1 MAETTA
7 PLPRQLYGSKA
18 VQQLDRLAIEHFDTT
33 GFELMQRAGAACLQA
48 VRERWPLTNHLIV
61 FAGAGNNGG
70 DGYVIAALATELG
83 LTSEVLHLSPPEQL
97 AADAFRAYQMAV
109 GAGAEIHPYVKAAF
123 ALRSHKPNTLLVDAM
138 LGIGLSRPVSGDYQ
152 HAIRAINGSQMPVF
166 AVDVPSGLNADT
178 GEPFDEAVSAAQ
190 TITFI
195 AIKQGLL
202 TGSAQN
208 FTGDL
213 CFDDLGLPQAL
224 YSHDQAPVSGVR
236 RIDIRSVSGALSRRP
251 PASHKGKFGHVLVI
265 GGDKG
270 YGGAPLMA
278 AEASLRSG
286 AGLVSVVTRSE
297 HRAGFLA
304 RRPELMMHGT
314 EDHDFDFG
322 QLLQRASALVVGPGL
337 GPGPWGE
344 ELLRMSLKAAS
355 KKSLPVIIDADALT
369 LLARNPAD
377 YLSMKKDTWI
387 LTPHPGEAARLLD
400 ASASNIQL
408 DRFAAIRTLRDTWGG
423 YCLLKGSGSL
433 ISNAME
439 PELIKLCSEGNAG
452 MATAGMGDVLTG
464 VIAALLAQGLPIDQ
478 ALPCAVCI
486 HGEAADLC
494 AGASG
499 QKGLLATDLLPQ
511 IRRLVN
517 INHVDGFEGGAGGV

>member
-1 MAETTA
+1 MAATTA
-7 PLPRQLYGSKA
+7 PLPRQLYESKA
-18 VQQLDRLAIEHFDTT
+18 VQQLDRLAINHFDTT
-33 GFELMQRAGAACLQA
+33 GFELMQRAGAACLRA
-48 VRERWPLTNHLIV
+48 VRKRWPTTTHLIV

-70 DGYVIAALATELG
+70 DGYVIAALAKELG
-83 LTSEVLHLSPPEQL
+83 LSSEVLHLSPPEQL

-109 GAGAEIHPYVKAAF
+109 GAGAEIHPYMEAEF
-123 ALRSHKPNTLLVDAM
+123 ALRSHQPNTLFVDAM
-138 LGIGLSRPVSGDYQ
+138 LGTGLSRPVSGEYV

-190 TITFI
+190 TMTFI

-202 TGSAQN
+202 TGSALN
-208 FTGDL
+208 YTGDL

-224 YSHDQAPVSGVR
+224 YSDARAPASVVR
-236 RIDIRSVSGALSRRP
+236 RIDIHSVLGALSPRS
-251 PASHKGKFGHVLVI
+251 PASHKGKFGHVMVI

-286 AGLVSVVTRSE
+286 AGLVSVVSRSE

-314 EDHDFDFG
+314 EDHDFDIG

-337 GPGPWGE
+337 GLGLWGE

-355 KKSLPVIIDADALT
+355 NKSLPVVIDADALT
-369 LLARNPAD
+369 LLARNSAD
-377 YLSMKKDTWI
+377 YLSIKKDTWI
-387 LTPHPGEAARLLD
+387 LTPHPGEAARLLETTV
-400 ASASNIQL
+400 SKIQL

-423 YCLLKGSGSL
+423 NCLLKGSGSL
-433 ISNAME
+433 ISNAVR
-439 PELIKLCSEGNAG
+439 PDLIKLCSEGNAG

-464 VIAALLAQGLPIDQ
+464 VIAALLAQGLPPDR
-478 ALPCAVCI
+478 ALSFAVCI

-494 AGASG
+494 AIASG

-511 IRRLVN
+511 IRRLLN
-517 INHVDGFEGGAGGV
+517 IDHADGFEGGNGHV

>member
-7 PLPRQLYGSKA
+7 PLPRQLYESKA
-18 VQQLDRLAIEHFDTT
+18 VQQLDRLAIKHFDTT

-48 VRERWPLTNHLIV
+48 MRKRWPLTNHLIV

-70 DGYVIAALATELG
+70 DGYVIAALAKDLG
-83 LTSEVLHLSPPEQL
+83 LSSEVLHLSPPEQL
-97 AADAFRAYQMAV
+97 AADASRAYQMAV
-109 GAGAEIHPYVKAAF
+109 AAGAEIHPYIEAAF
-123 ALRSHKPNTLLVDAM
+123 ALRSHQPNTLLVDAM
-138 LGIGLSRPVSGDYQ
+138 LGTGLSRPVSGDYE
-152 HAIRAINGSQMPVF
+152 HAIRSINSSQMPVF

-178 GEPFDEAVSAAQ
+178 GEPFDEAISAAQ
-190 TITFI
+190 TMTFI

-202 TGSAQN
+202 TGSALN

-224 YSHDQAPVSGVR
+224 YSHEQAPVSGVR
-236 RIDIRSVSGALSRRP
+236 RIDIHSVLGAFSPRP
-251 PASHKGKFGHVLVI
+251 PASHKGKFGHVMVI
-265 GGDKG
+265 GGDRG
-270 YGGAPLMA
+270 FGGAPLMA

-304 RRPELMMHGT
+304 RRPELMVHGT
-314 EDHDFDFG
+314 EDHDYDFG
-322 QLLQRASALVVGPGL
+322 QLMQRASVLVIGPGL
-337 GPGPWGE
+337 GLGPWGE
-344 ELLRMSLKAAS
+344 ELLRMSLQAAS

-369 LLARNPAD
+369 LLAKNSAD
-377 YLSMKKDTWI
+377 YLVIKKDTWI

-400 ASASNIQL
+400 ATVSDIQL
-408 DRFAAIRTLRDTWGG
+408 DRFAAIRTLRGKWGG
-423 YCLLKGSGSL
+423 NFLLKGSGSL
-433 ISNAME
+433 ISNAVE
-439 PELIKLCSEGNAG
+439 PDLIKLCSEGNAG

-464 VIAALLAQGLPIDQ
+464 VIAALLAQGLPLDQ
-478 ALPCAVCI
+478 ALSSAVCV

-511 IRRLVN
+511 IRRLLN
-517 INHVDGFEGGAGGV
+517 TDYVDGFEGGIGYV